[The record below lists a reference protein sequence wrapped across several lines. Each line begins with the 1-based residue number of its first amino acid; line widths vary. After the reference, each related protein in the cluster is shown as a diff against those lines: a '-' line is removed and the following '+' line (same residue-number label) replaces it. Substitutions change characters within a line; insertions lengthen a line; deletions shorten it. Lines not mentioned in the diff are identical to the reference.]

1 MYNDLERRKY
11 KRIGE
16 PYMARLRIKQYEG
29 LEIFS
34 AEWDIV
40 ALKNLRTGSE
50 FFNYS
55 KNLGW
60 NLSLL
65 VQTIQRIKSM
75 GKKLALHTK
84 IVASVLL
91 MFLNSRKIF
100 GNGNIH
106 GNSQDIQSSHVQ
118 YHDIEK
124 K

>member
-1 MYNDLERRKY
+1 
-11 KRIGE
+11 
-16 PYMARLRIKQYEG
+16 
-29 LEIFS
+29 
-34 AEWDIV
+34 
-40 ALKNLRTGSE
+40 LRTGSE

-55 KNLGW
+55 NNLGW
-60 NLSLL
+60 SLRL
-65 VQTIQRIKSM
+65 LAQTIQRIKSM

-91 MFLNSRKIF
+91 MFLNSGKIF

-118 YHDIEK
+118 YHDTEK